1 MFTCSHEIWNCLHTM
16 KNLWCLW
23 QIWAKLFFRFWKG
36 LICFLVRPALWNK
49 SAPLRKTIFQ
59 FLKSSHL
66 RPQRQQGRSAKVSR
80 SSKKQCEPLQV
91 ALAQNK
97 PLKVVTARGERSP
110 KVQFSRER
118 SGRRHH
124 PSRQHLFRAAAKLS
138 EDDKFKREKIG
149 SLSSAP
155 LLIYGNPYMSVQKI
169 CNNGQKAPKYANIC
183 DLTSGNFNY
192 IARHC
197 LFDPPPPPPPPPP
210 ITGASRWL

>member
-1 MFTCSHEIWNCLHTM
+1 MSTHDEKLLVLVT
-16 KNLWCLW
+16 NL
-23 QIWAKLFFRFWKG
+23 
-36 LICFLVRPALWNK
+36 
-49 SAPLRKTIFQ
+49 SKTIFQFLKRSHLLLSLTSPLKQISSFAQNYLQ

-110 KVQFSRER
+110 KVQFSRES

-169 CNNGQKAPKYANIC
+169 CNNGQKTQKYANIC

-197 LFDPPPPPPPPPP
+197 LFDPPPG
-210 ITGASRWL
+210 IIFVNF